1 MLKINKFIVKLK
13 FLVNLQKRTHLII
26 GFRIE
31 GMAVCIAVL
40 DRNSTPLALSTND
53 TAKELS
59 FHYVV
64 HTSIDVIEEKCNISS
79 NPGVAKTS
87 AAGVPANA
95 ALDQARD
102 LYLGILYSTEA
113 HKVYGFV
120 TNTKIKFIVIV
131 ESSNTTLRDNEI
143 RQMFRKLHIAYT
155 NLLSNPFYIPG
166 TSIESKKFFSVIDGL
181 MAPPALPAN

>member
-1 MLKINKFIVKLK
+1 
-13 FLVNLQKRTHLII
+13 
-26 GFRIE
+26 
-31 GMAVCIAVL
+31 MAVCIAVL

-53 TAKELS
+53 PSKELS

-64 HTSIDVIEEKCNISS
+64 HTSIDVIEEKCNIS
-79 NPGVAKTS
+79 NTPGVAKTS
-87 AAGVPANA
+87 AGGVTTNTGV
-95 ALDQARD
+95 LEQARD

-120 TNTKIKFIVIV
+120 TNTKIKFIVIID
-131 ESSNTTLRDNEI
+131 SSNTSLRVNEI

-166 TSIESKKFFSVIDGL
+166 TSIESKKFSSIVESL
-181 MAPPALPAN
+181 MAPPASAGN

>member
-1 MLKINKFIVKLK
+1 
-13 FLVNLQKRTHLII
+13 
-26 GFRIE
+26 
-31 GMAVCIAVL
+31 MAVCIAVL

-53 TAKELS
+53 PSKELS

-64 HTSIDVIEEKCNISS
+64 HTSIDVIEEKCNIS
-79 NPGVAKTS
+79 NTPGVAKTS
-87 AAGVPANA
+87 AGGVTTNTGV
-95 ALDQARD
+95 LEQARD

-120 TNTKIKFIVIV
+120 TNTKIKFIVIID
-131 ESSNTTLRDNEI
+131 SSNTSLRDNEI

-166 TSIESKKFFSVIDGL
+166 TSIESKKFSSIVESL
-181 MAPPALPAN
+181 MAPPASAGN

>member
-1 MLKINKFIVKLK
+1 M
-13 FLVNLQKRTHLII
+13 
-26 GFRIE
+26 
-31 GMAVCIAVL
+31 CIAVL

-53 TAKELS
+53 PSKELS

-64 HTSIDVIEEKCNISS
+64 HTSIDVIEEKCNIT
-79 NPGVAKTS
+79 NTPGVAKTS
-87 AAGVPANA
+87 AAGVPANVP

-102 LYLGILYSTEA
+102 LYLGVLYSTEA

-131 ESSNTTLRDNEI
+131 DSSNTSLRDNEI

-155 NLLSNPFYIPG
+155 NLLSNPFYVPG
-166 TSIESKKFFSVIDGL
+166 TSIESKKFFSVVDSL
-181 MAPPALPAN
+181 MAPPASAAS

>member
-1 MLKINKFIVKLK
+1 
-13 FLVNLQKRTHLII
+13 
-26 GFRIE
+26 
-31 GMAVCIAVL
+31 MAICIAVL

-53 TAKELS
+53 PSKELS

-64 HTSIDVIEEKCNISS
+64 HTSIDVIEEKCNVSS
-79 NPGVAKTS
+79 TPGVAKTS
-87 AAGVPANA
+87 AAGVPANT
-95 ALDQARD
+95 ALDQTRD

-120 TNTKIKFIVIV
+120 TNTKIKFIIIV

-166 TSIESKKFFSVIDGL
+166 ASIDSKKFFSLVDSL
-181 MAPPALPAN
+181 MAPSASLAS